1 VTGHQP
7 SRQCSHSNFCT
18 GGPKCPVTLNGHA
31 LSIPA
36 IHAADGFAK
45 AWLIEIDGSCW
56 PTFLVVEADTV
67 SIAIGDE

>member
-1 VTGHQP
+1 VP
-7 SRQCSHSNFCT
+7 IYPERPMPMS
-18 GGPKCPVTLNGHA
+18 
-31 LSIPA
+31 
-36 IHAADGFAK
+36 HAADGFAK